1 MPYMDRVR
9 HEIGYLIYLNT
20 FVRSFVGSFLTLL
33 NLEGV
38 ININGLA
45 IITVHSRY
53 YVHKRYDC

>member
-20 FVRSFVGSFLTLL
+20 FVRSFLTLL